1 MEFKDFGVDLKN
13 RHFGGE
19 TISVADNIAT
29 AYESGYTSTVCGAK
43 NNVGNAQVMQDVS
56 DMCLVSNSMDKYGN
70 VFGAQDATLKCVD
83 VAF

>member
-29 AYESGYTSTVCGAK
+29 AYEV
-43 NNVGNAQVMQDVS
+43 
-56 DMCLVSNSMDKYGN
+56 
-70 VFGAQDATLKCVD
+70 
-83 VAF
+83 